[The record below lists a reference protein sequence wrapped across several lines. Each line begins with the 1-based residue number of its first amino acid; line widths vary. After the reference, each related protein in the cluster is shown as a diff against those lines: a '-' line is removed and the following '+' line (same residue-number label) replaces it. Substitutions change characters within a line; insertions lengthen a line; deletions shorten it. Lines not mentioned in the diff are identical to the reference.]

1 MGKQIDNE
9 LSELFDEFHR
19 IRKPLLRLLT
29 VHCLDY
35 VFVPDDKCIKLY
47 DELIESGAYAKIEE
61 DAYKRLEQRIDD
73 LQLEELEELY
83 SKADKRTQ
91 KRVKQMLRG

>member
-9 LSELFDEFHR
+9 LSELLDEFNR
-19 IRKPLLRLLT
+19 IRKPLLHLLN
-29 VHCLDY
+29 VHGLDY

-47 DELIESGAYAKIEE
+47 DELIESGDYDRIEA
-61 DAYKRLEQRIDD
+61 DAYKRLEQRIDN
-73 LQLEELEELY
+73 LQLEEIEELY
-83 SKADKRTQ
+83 RKADKHTQ